1 MLKSLINYRASL
13 FSAFVMVC
21 FAKTSMADVYS
32 CSMTG
37 RPVELNLFPKSLV
50 FDYSPSRATILQP
63 SSHRM
68 AGLDFKKGI
77 FGSWLHAN
85 YAVPQKGKQFI
96 HSQVQLLLDEN
107 TGSVR
112 MKLGTAGYRPIEA
125 EGICK
130 VASESDLAQPNRIAG
145 EFESSDGSTLNFS
158 RKFKLIQVNP
168 NDDEILQ
175 KAYSKRSI
183 LTSII
188 LDSGRCSK
196 GKDSQPW
203 DDIVAPAR
211 YDDDQIVLSLSEL
224 QASRFAVFSRESR
237 FCVGIKAEKGG
248 WAKRTYRRS
257 Q

>member
-1 MLKSLINYRASL
+1 MLKSFLNNRVFF
-13 FSAFVMVC
+13 FSVSVLVC
-21 FAKTSMADVYS
+21 FAKPSMAGVYS

-37 RPVELNLFPKSLV
+37 RPVELNLFPKSFV
-50 FDYSPSRATILQP
+50 VDYSPLRATILQP
-63 SSHRM
+63 SAHRM
-68 AGLDFKKGI
+68 AGLDFKKGL
-77 FGSWLHAN
+77 FGSWLYAN

-96 HSQVQLLLDEN
+96 HSQIQLLIDED
-107 TGSVR
+107 TGSIR
-112 MKLGTAGYRPIEA
+112 MKLGTQGYKPIEA
-125 EGICK
+125 KGICK
-130 VASESDLAQPNRIAG
+130 VAGESDLAEPNRVAG
-145 EFESSDGSTLNFS
+145 EFESGEGSTLNFS

-168 NDDEILQ
+168 NNDEILQ
-175 KAYSKRSI
+175 KAYSQRSV

-188 LDSGRCSK
+188 LESGRCSK

-203 DDIVAPAR
+203 DDIVVPAR